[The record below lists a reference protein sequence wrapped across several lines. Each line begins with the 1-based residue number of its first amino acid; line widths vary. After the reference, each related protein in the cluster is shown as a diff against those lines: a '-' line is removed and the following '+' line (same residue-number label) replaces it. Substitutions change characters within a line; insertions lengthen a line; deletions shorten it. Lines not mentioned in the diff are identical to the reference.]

1 MIERIEI
8 NLLPAEYRFHKKRFR
23 IEREMIYPLLG
34 VILIGVVL
42 VFWTLFQQN
51 SISYNSGQIKF
62 LSQQIE
68 QNRPIQNEINMLRS
82 DKMAIQEKIR
92 ALERISVSREK
103 WVKLMEELS
112 GRLPQYTWLLSVKEE
127 NTIPPVLSI
136 EGRTYSFPEV
146 ANYMSNLKES
156 KYISSVG
163 LTDIEQIS
171 SKEKVYRFSIT
182 CSLNQDVNLAPVQ
195 NESVPVQGAKNA
207 DKSAKNTIQSA
218 EKSKKKK

>member
-23 IEREMIYPLLG
+23 FHREMIYPLLG
-34 VILIGVVL
+34 VIVTGVVL
-42 VFWTLFQQN
+42 VLWTLFQEN
-51 SISYNSGQIKF
+51 SISFNDDQIKF

-68 QNRPIQNEINMLRS
+68 QNRPIQNEINKLRS

-92 ALERISVSREK
+92 ALERISVNREK

-112 GRLPQYTWLLSVKEE
+112 GRMPQYTWLLSVKEE

-156 KYISSVG
+156 KYVSSVG
-163 LTDIEQIS
+163 LTDIEQMNT
-171 SKEKVYRFSIT
+171 KEKVYKFSIT
-182 CSLNQDVNLAPVQ
+182 CSLNQDVNMTPVK
-195 NESVPVQGAKNA
+195 NVQIA
-207 DKSAKNTIQSA
+207 DQKTG
-218 EKSKKKK
+218 KK